1 MRFHPKTL
9 SLTFAK
15 GVKRPEKSNAID
27 MLCSGE
33 LTDDLSDFEKQDFAR
48 NFPEGHVPEP
58 FTAKERREWLNK
70 LDEVCVSSDAF
81 FPFVDNIYRARRS
94 GCRYIASPIGSQNDE
109 LVFEASENEGITFVE
124 QSTRLFHH

>member
-1 MRFHPKTL
+1 ML

-27 MLCSGE
+27 MLASGE
-33 LTDDLSDFEKQDFAR
+33 LTDDLSDFEKQDFTR
-48 NFPEGHVPEP
+48 NFDEGNVPEA
-58 FTAKERREWLNK
+58 FTAKERRDWLNK
-70 LDEVCVSSDAF
+70 LDDVCVSSDAF

-94 GCRYIASPIGSQNDE
+94 GCKYIASPIGSNNDE
-109 LVFEASENEGITFVE
+109 PVFEASEKEGIVFVE